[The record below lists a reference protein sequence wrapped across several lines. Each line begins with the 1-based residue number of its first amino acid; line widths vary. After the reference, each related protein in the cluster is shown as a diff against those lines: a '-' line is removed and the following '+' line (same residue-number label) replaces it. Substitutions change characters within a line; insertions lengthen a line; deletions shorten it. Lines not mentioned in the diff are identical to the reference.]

1 MCSNLGKSSKL
12 VHIVNHYIVGSPCDG
27 ETEKEAR
34 QDDATQTREAAPLP
48 PMQSAHLP
56 VHSSRTGTTTQLD
69 VRRVGHTHLTRK
81 QTESLET
88 RYKITPARSGTM
100 AGSQVTNGRNQQVK
114 KGICTYDGA

>member
-1 MCSNLGKSSKL
+1 MGKSSKL

-48 PMQSAHLP
+48 PMQSVHLP